1 MFDHSDDAVE
11 RVVRHLRRR
20 VPIDPALDQRVMQEI
35 AALPPVTAGPG
46 ATPRRLWRWLTGRR
60 QLTLTPL
67 GALGVVAA
75 CAAVIVGVWG
85 MRATPTP
92 SAAPA
97 PSGVRG
103 FQFVLVQ
110 PGAARV
116 SLVGDFND
124 WDATRTPMHRAPGAS
139 LWSAVVP
146 LEPGR
151 YRYAF
156 LIDGRR
162 WLADPT
168 APPPAHDDD
177 YSAPSS
183 VLTVG
188 GL

>member
-1 MFDHSDDAVE
+1 MFVHSDAAAE

-20 VPIDPALDQRVMQEI
+20 VAIDPALDQRVMQEI
-35 AALPPVTAGPG
+35 AALPARAAGLG
-46 ATPRRLWRWLTGRR
+46 AAPRRLWRWLTGRR

-75 CAAVIVGVWG
+75 CAAAIVGVWG
-85 MRATPTP
+85 MRA
-92 SAAPA
+92 APA
-97 PSGVRG
+97 PSAVRG
-103 FQFVLVQ
+103 FQFVLVE

-124 WDATRTPMHRAPGAS
+124 WDATRTPMHRAQGAS
-139 LWSAVVP
+139 LWSAVLQ

-168 APPPAHDDD
+168 APAPAHDDD
-177 YSAPSS
+177 YGAPSS

-188 GL
+188 GS